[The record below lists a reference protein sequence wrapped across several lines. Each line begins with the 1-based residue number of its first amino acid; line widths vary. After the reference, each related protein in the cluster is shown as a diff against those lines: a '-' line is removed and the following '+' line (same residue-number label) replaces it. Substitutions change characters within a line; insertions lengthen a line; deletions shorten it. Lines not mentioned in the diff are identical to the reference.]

1 MAPEQSWEADR
12 YTEHA
17 GFVSELGAD
26 ALVLLDPQAGERV
39 LDLGCGEGALTQRL
53 VDAGC
58 TVVGVDA
65 AAAMVEAARGRGLD
79 ARVADGQ
86 RLAFRGE
93 FEAVFSNAALH
104 WMLDADAVLGGV
116 RLALKPGGR
125 FVGEFGGH
133 GNVAMIVEAL
143 QGVLACHGVAGG
155 GRMPWYF
162 PTPADYA
169 VKLTAA
175 GFTVDTIALFPRPT
189 LLPTDMSGWLD
200 VFGEG
205 FFAQLDHPAAR
216 PGALREV
223 VELLRPSLCDGAGRW
238 TADYVRLRFAAHLP

>member
-1 MAPEQSWEADR
+1 MAPEQTWEADR

-17 GFVSELGAD
+17 GFVSELGAA
-26 ALVLLDPQAGERV
+26 ALALLDPQAGEHV

-53 VDAGC
+53 VEAGC

-65 AAAMVEAARGRGLD
+65 AEAMIEAARGRGLD
-79 ARVADGQ
+79 ARLADGQ
-86 RLAFRGE
+86 RLAFREE
-93 FEAVFSNAALH
+93 FEGVFSNAALH
-104 WMLDADAVLGGV
+104 WMLDPDAVIGGV
-116 RLALKPGGR
+116 RRALKPGGR

-143 QGVLACHGVAGG
+143 QGVLARHGVDGG

-162 PTPADYA
+162 PTPAEYA
-169 VKLTAA
+169 AKLTDA

-189 LLPTDMSGWLD
+189 PLPTDMAGWLD

-205 FFAQLDHPAAR
+205 FFAQLDPMAR
-216 PGALREV
+216 PDALREV